1 MPERPVDKKKNQGDG
16 EEEGKNLERE
26 GTFNQR
32 QQLVQI
38 SQGEENIIVIIDYY
52 YYFYLEG

>member
-1 MPERPVDKKKNQGDG
+1 MDKKKNQGDG

-32 QQLVQI
+32 QQLVLI
-38 SQGEENIIVIIDYY
+38 SQGEEYIIVIVDYY
-52 YYFYLEG
+52 YYYYLEG